1 MKKIAYTFKALMFSL
16 RHVLK
21 SREGRIYAFSKF
33 MLALLNELPALL
45 LTTFPGL
52 IINELMDGKR
62 VPRIVIYVLLLTL
75 IPLAVDLIKNASQ
88 RFVSRIQNNLN
99 LELNAETYLHKT
111 QVDYELLENPDIRLE
126 SDRAYSTFMELNDS
140 VNKFIQFTISAINV
154 IVYSGLIIHYD
165 PIIIGVILVSIVI
178 NFLVKKNVRQ
188 KIFEERKEFDYYM
201 NKCWGASYIF
211 ERYEYGKEIRLFDI
225 GQFLVNRFKKAQR
238 KFDKL
243 SDKQYYQNNTKNN
256 VASIT
261 NYSQQLIIYAILIF
275 RILKNTLA
283 VGDLSIGLS
292 AAGQFTG
299 RVRAFLDSYIDLYED
314 SLKLEEMRTFFERPM
329 RNLNSGKK
337 LPVYDSSSCIE
348 FKNVSFKYP
357 RSDAYAL
364 RNVNIKIR
372 SGEKLCIVGENGAG
386 KSTFIKLL
394 TRLYFPTEGEILLNG
409 VNINEYEYKAYM
421 KLFAPVF
428 QDFVE
433 YYSSLKDNVALSE
446 NVDTALLDTVMDK
459 VGLKKLVDKLPHG
472 YDTEVSKYIDPE
484 GFEPSGGEAQRIA
497 IARALYHGGEMYLLD
512 EPTAAL
518 DPMQEYEI
526 YEKFSEI
533 IDGKSAILITHR
545 LAAVKLADNVAVFC
559 NGGIAEYGTH
569 AELYAKGGIY
579 TEMFDKQA
587 KFYRDEQCRI
597 ENANNAN

>member
-211 ERYEYGKEIRLFDI
+211 E
-225 GQFLVNRFKKAQR
+225 
-238 KFDKL
+238 
-243 SDKQYYQNNTKNN
+243 
-256 VASIT
+256 
-261 NYSQQLIIYAILIF
+261 
-275 RILKNTLA
+275 
-283 VGDLSIGLS
+283 
-292 AAGQFTG
+292 
-299 RVRAFLDSYIDLYED
+299 LY
-314 SLKLEEMRTFFERPM
+314 
-329 RNLNSGKK
+329 
-337 LPVYDSSSCIE
+337 
-348 FKNVSFKYP
+348 
-357 RSDAYAL
+357 
-364 RNVNIKIR
+364 
-372 SGEKLCIVGENGAG
+372 
-386 KSTFIKLL
+386 
-394 TRLYFPTEGEILLNG
+394 
-409 VNINEYEYKAYM
+409 
-421 KLFAPVF
+421 
-428 QDFVE
+428 
-433 YYSSLKDNVALSE
+433 
-446 NVDTALLDTVMDK
+446 
-459 VGLKKLVDKLPHG
+459 
-472 YDTEVSKYIDPE
+472 
-484 GFEPSGGEAQRIA
+484 
-497 IARALYHGGEMYLLD
+497 
-512 EPTAAL
+512 
-518 DPMQEYEI
+518 
-526 YEKFSEI
+526 
-533 IDGKSAILITHR
+533 
-545 LAAVKLADNVAVFC
+545 
-559 NGGIAEYGTH
+559 
-569 AELYAKGGIY
+569 
-579 TEMFDKQA
+579 
-587 KFYRDEQCRI
+587 
-597 ENANNAN
+597 